1 MYTNPFTD
9 FNHGAPY
16 WSILPLQFG
25 DFPDPYRV
33 GDFPTSKDS
42 LPLKKGYSRFF
53 PLENPPPD
61 IKNIL
66 GKSIY
71 DQQVWFNNV
80 DDSGVTFTLE
90 IPGYA
95 KENITAEIKDD
106 VLVVN
111 GAYENKLFSES
122 WVIPSAKYLDLE
134 NLSAKVEN
142 GILKI
147 VFPAKKQEV
156 KTIKVL

>member
-16 WSILPLQFG
+16 WSVVPLQFG

-42 LPLKKGYSRFF
+42 LPLKGGYSRFF

-61 IKNIL
+61 IKNIR

-71 DQQVWFNNV
+71 DQQVWFDHTDGNLSFV
-80 DDSGVTFTLE
+80 LE
-90 IPGYA
+90 IPGCA

-111 GAYENKLFSES
+111 GAYENKIFSES
-122 WVIPSAKYLDLE
+122 WAIPSPKSLDLE

-147 VFPAKKQEV
+147 IFPAKKQEV

>member
-9 FNHGAPY
+9 FNHPY
-16 WSILPLQFG
+16 WSISPFYVG
-25 DFPDPYRV
+25 DVLPDPYRV
-33 GDFPTSKDS
+33 GDFPSVKDS
-42 LPLKKGYSRFF
+42 LPIKKGYSRFF

-61 IKNIL
+61 IKNIC

-80 DDSGVTFTLE
+80 DDSGVTFILE

-106 VLVVN
+106 VLIVN
-111 GAYENKLFSES
+111 GAYKNKPFSES
-122 WVIPSAKYLDLE
+122 WVIPSPKSLNLE

-142 GILKI
+142 GILEI
-147 VFPAKKQEV
+147 VFSAKEQEV
-156 KTIKVL
+156 KTIKIL